1 MEIKVTI
8 QCDDSLDAYKV
19 VSKIANTHV
28 VKSVET
34 DEETWVFDQPS
45 DVKFLFRRNFQ
56 NESGERIVIT

>member
-8 QCDDSLDAYKV
+8 TCADSLDAYKA

-34 DEETWVFDQPS
+34 DDETWVFDEPS
-45 DVKFLFRRNFQ
+45 DVKYLFRKNFQ
-56 NESGERIVIT
+56 NENGERIVIQ